1 MTITVLLFILKRSN
15 NKSSQTLLNNNLN
28 IIRNV
33 KWGKGGG
40 VKLSVVQH
48 LHRIHCGSL
57 VVLLEVFFAAMVD
70 TSIVRFDHAGTVRS
84 ASAWA

>member
-1 MTITVLLFILKRSN
+1 M
-15 NKSSQTLLNNNLN
+15 
-28 IIRNV
+28 
-33 KWGKGGG
+33 GEGG

-70 TSIVRFDHAGTVRS
+70 TSIIRFDHAGTVRS
-84 ASAWA
+84 ARAWA